1 MSMKEID
8 LIVTNRD
15 KKESEGK
22 TKYVL
27 KLKHPDG
34 HYLVLKA
41 DTETLFEGFPINH
54 MVRIVISNPQT
65 TLKKP

>member
-1 MSMKEID
+1 MVIKELD

-15 KKESEGK
+15 QKETEGK
-22 TKYVL
+22 TKYIL

-41 DTETLFEGFPINH
+41 DTEALFEDHPINQ
-54 MVRIVISNPQT
+54 MVRLVLSNPQT